1 MSNLS
6 DSENEVHIVG
16 ESWNVGCVRLSFL
29 RNSENARTRSH
40 SFPQSSATLL
50 ANKGEDL
57 LGLKR
62 HGSWKSSGAAENYI
76 EDCVENKIQ
85 FAKKILHGAQ
95 IKNFRNQRLQCV
107 IKKTRKIRG
116 MKILSGKSPCDF
128 IVVARKTDYKICI
141 SFQKVPTSC
150 RVFNFCLHKNYYN
163 NWLILNKFTYRSRTP
178 KLLTVEFIVSNE

>member
-1 MSNLS
+1 MSDLS

-62 HGSWKSSGAAENYI
+62 HGSWK
-76 EDCVENKIQ
+76 VQLKTTLKIV
-85 FAKKILHGAQ
+85 L
-95 IKNFRNQRLQCV
+95 
-107 IKKTRKIRG
+107 KTRFN
-116 MKILSGKSPCDF
+116 L
-128 IVVARKTDYKICI
+128 
-141 SFQKVPTSC
+141 QK
-150 RVFNFCLHKNYYN
+150 
-163 NWLILNKFTYRSRTP
+163 KFFMAL
-178 KLLTVEFIVSNE
+178 K